1 MVEVKMNDL
10 SVSKSLERF
19 AGLLNCKKS
28 FRLSVLKIFTAR

>member
-28 FRLSVLKIFTAR
+28 LRSSVMKMFTAR